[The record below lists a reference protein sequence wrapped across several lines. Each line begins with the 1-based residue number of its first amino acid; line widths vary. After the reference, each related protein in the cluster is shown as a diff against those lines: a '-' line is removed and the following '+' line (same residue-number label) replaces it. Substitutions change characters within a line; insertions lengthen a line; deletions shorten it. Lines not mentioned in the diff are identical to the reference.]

1 MSKKALK
8 TSRLLSA
15 GKFEEFFSR
24 LSETIDPKPEL
35 QFSSAFELLVAVL
48 LSAQCTDKCVNR
60 VTAELWQRVHTPQD
74 YIDMGFDGLAEA
86 IHSIGFYNTKAQHI
100 LDLCKILIERHS
112 GEVPGTFEELTAL
125 PGVGVKTANVVL
137 NLWFGKPTIPVDTHI
152 FRVAHRCGLSD
163 AKTPE
168 AVEKDLEAKT
178 PEQYAKDAHHLLLL
192 HGRYT
197 CKALKPQCASCHVA
211 DLCRKNGIS

>member
-1 MSKKALK
+1 MSKNNMKK
-8 TSRLLSA
+8 IKLLSLA
-15 GKFEEFFSR
+15 KFEEFYSR

-35 QFSSAFELLVAVL
+35 QFNSAFELLVAVL

-60 VTAELWQRVHTPQD
+60 VTSELWKKVHTPQD

-86 IHSIGFYNTKAQHI
+86 IHSIGFYNTKAKHI
-100 LDLCKILIERHS
+100 LELCRMLVEKHS
-112 GEVPGTFEELTAL
+112 GQVPDTFEELTAL

-168 AVEKDLEAKT
+168 AVEQDLEKKT
-178 PEQYAKDAHHLLLL
+178 SEQYAKDAHHLLLL

-197 CKALKPQCASCHVA
+197 CKALKPLCDSCPVV
-211 DLCRKNGIS
+211 DLCKRNGLS

>member
-1 MSKKALK
+1 MSKKNTK
-8 TSRLLSA
+8 KIKLLPKA
-15 GKFEEFFSR
+15 KFEEFFSR

-60 VTAELWQRVHTPQD
+60 VTAELWKKVHTPQD
-74 YIDMGFDGLAEA
+74 YIDMGFDALSEA
-86 IHSIGFYNTKAQHI
+86 IHSIGFYNTKAKHI
-100 LDLCKILIERHS
+100 LELCRILVERHS

-137 NLWFGKPTIPVDTHI
+137 NLWFGLPTIPVDTHI
-152 FRVAHRCGLSD
+152 FRVAHRCGLSN

-168 AVEKDLEAKT
+168 AVEQDLEKKT

-197 CKALKPQCASCHVA
+197 CKALKPLCDSCPIA
-211 DLCRKNGIS
+211 DICLKN

>member
-74 YIDMGFDGLAEA
+74 YIDMGFGGLAEA

>member
-1 MSKKALK
+1 MSKITTKKA
-8 TSRLLSA
+8 RLLPQA
-15 GKFEEFFSR
+15 RFDELFSR
-24 LSETIDPKPEL
+24 LAGTIDPKPEL

-60 VTAELWQRVHTPQD
+60 VTAELWQRIHTPQD
-74 YIDMGFDGLAEA
+74 YIDLGFDGLAEA
-86 IHSIGFYNTKAQHI
+86 IHSIGFHNTKARHI

-152 FRVAHRCGLSD
+152 FRVAHRCGLSN

-168 AVEKDLEAKT
+168 AVEKELEDKT

-197 CKALKPQCASCHVA
+197 CKALKPQCDSCPIA
-211 DLCRKNGIS
+211 DICRKNGLS